1 MIKLKPCPFCGNA
14 PVAEFEL
21 NNTAQIRCPDC
32 GTRIGVYIR
41 SLDETGRCSRDK
53 LDDAFD
59 AVSREWNRRPAEE
72 DQG

>member
-21 NNTAQIRCPDC
+21 NDVVQIRCPDC
-32 GTRIGVYIR
+32 GTRRGVKINDIGN
-41 SLDETGRCSRDK
+41 LGRCSLEK
-53 LDDAFD
+53 FD
-59 AVSREWNRRPAEE
+59 MAYEAAARQWNRRPAEE